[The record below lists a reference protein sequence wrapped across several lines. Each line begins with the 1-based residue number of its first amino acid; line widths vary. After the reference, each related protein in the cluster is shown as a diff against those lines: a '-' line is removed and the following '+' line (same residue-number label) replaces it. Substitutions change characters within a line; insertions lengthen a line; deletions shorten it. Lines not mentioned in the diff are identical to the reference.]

1 MYRLCSRIRS
11 PSLPLALVLV
21 LALLVPLGAEIAA
34 VSWSMDYDA
43 AIADGMSRRRP
54 VLILFDAPPSSTR
67 RKNLLPDLDADPA
80 FVQFAARQLVLGT
93 VPAPGLTTDAAAE
106 RRARQL
112 RANHG
117 IGSLPALVLI
127 DPDGR
132 TLGSPSLTSRQTA
145 AQLARAIERLIPT
158 ALRPAATNATAI
170 AAPSGPLTIDLTRPT
185 NLSHSASMIDLSEMR
200 RDGSAPSH
208 PALIVIPP
216 GEVIGTNVLNRRLP
230 R

>member
-1 MYRLCSRIRS
+1 MCRLCSRIRS
-11 PSLPLALVLV
+11 PSLPLALVL
-21 LALLVPLGAEIAA
+21 ALFAPLGAEIPP

-80 FVQFAARQLVLGT
+80 FTQFAARQLALGT

-106 RRARQL
+106 RRVRQL

-145 AQLARAIERLIPT
+145 AQLARAIERLIPP
-158 ALRPAATNATAI
+158 ALRIAATNATAI
-170 AAPSGPLTIDLTRPT
+170 APSGPLTIDLTRPT
-185 NLSHSASMIDLSEMR
+185 NLSHSASMIDLNEMR
-200 RDGSAPSH
+200 REGSAPPH

-216 GEVIGTNVLNRRLP
+216 GEVTGTNVLNRRLP

>member
-1 MYRLCSRIRS
+1 MAHRFSAPIRS
-11 PSLPLALVLV
+11 GALPLALI
-21 LALLVPLGAEIAA
+21 LALATPLGAEIAP

-43 AIADGMSRRRP
+43 AIADGMSRKRP
-54 VLILFDAPPSSTR
+54 VLILFDAPPTSTR

-80 FVQFAARQLVLGT
+80 FTEFVARQLALGT

-132 TLGSPSLTSRQTA
+132 TLGSPPLTSRQTA
-145 AQLARAIERLIPT
+145 AQLARAIERLIPP
-158 ALRPAATNATAI
+158 ALRLAATNATAI
-170 AAPSGPLTIDLTRPT
+170 APSGPLTIDLTRPT

-200 RDGSAPSH
+200 RDGSPPPH

-216 GEVIGTNVLNRRLP
+216 GEVTGTNVLNRRLP